1 MADLVDRLKETVG
14 NAYRI
19 EKELG
24 GGGMSRVFLAEEIE
38 LGRRVVIKVLPPE
51 MAADVNRERFH
62 REIQLAARLQHP
74 HVVSLLTAGAEGDLL
89 YYVMPFIE
97 GESLRAKLT
106 REGELPVGE
115 AVRLLKE
122 IVDALA
128 YAHRNGVVH
137 RDIKPD
143 NVLLSEGH
151 AVVTDFGVAKAVTA
165 SSGRSSLTSLGV
177 ALGTPAYMAPEQATA
192 DPHTDHRADIYA
204 IGALAYEMVCGRPPF
219 TGASPQAVMAAHVTE
234 TPEPVTKHRSAA
246 SENLNVLIMRC
257 LEKKAA
263 DRWQSAAEL
272 LPQLE
277 AMTTPSGGL
286 TPTGTAPIPAVNA
299 ETMVRQSHPVRVTG
313 VFGLAS
319 IALLGVV
326 YFLMMQLGLPDWV
339 LPGAVAL
346 LLAGLPIILF
356 TGHLER
362 RRAIA
367 TTTGIALPTAA
378 AGVHGWFTWRNA
390 IVGGGVAFAALGIGT
405 TSYMAMRVLGIGP
418 AGTLMGSGILEEKER
433 LVLAEFEN
441 RTSDSTLGSTVTE
454 LLRIGLAQST
464 VLRILEQAQ
473 LGDVLARMQRPS
485 DTPVDRALAMEVAQ
499 REGLKAV
506 VTGEILQVGTG
517 YALSASLVSAYGEVL
532 TAQQETAGD
541 AGEIIA
547 AVGSLARKIRERIGE
562 SLKTV
567 RRDPLERVTT
577 SSLQSLRLYSQALQA
592 ENGGDDPRAVE
603 LLEEAVALDSTFAM
617 AYRKIGVILG
627 NNFEQADRMIEATT
641 RAYELRDRLSERER
655 YHTVAVYHIRVTDER
670 ERAIGAYRTLLEAFP
685 DDYAATHNTGVLNG
699 QLRNYAT
706 AEEFYGQAVELDSSR
721 TLSYINLA
729 GAQRSQQKYDEADQT
744 LELLA
749 QRYPDIP
756 QLSDARINQA
766 LARRDLPLAEEQLR
780 RLAERQR
787 GSLFMRADISERLA
801 YLTALQGRV
810 TEAQQHW
817 QDAMTATEQ
826 RELPDEYL
834 AKASRLS
841 AAYSVLLGEPAR
853 GLAVL
858 DAALERYPLETMNQ
872 WNRPYYWLIWGYIQA
887 GETARARALLDELG
901 STQAVEVN
909 RSYERWYHR
918 ARGFVAGSEGR
929 SDEAL
934 EAFKRFDQ
942 DAACYPC
949 ALATLSRGFDLT
961 AEADSAVAYYERY
974 AELPWRPLIWDYME
988 LPVSY
993 RRLGELYEERGERDK
1008 AADYYGRFVELWSD
1022 ADAELQPVVEDVR
1035 GRIAR
1040 LVGER

>member
-1 MADLVDRLKETVG
+1 
-14 NAYRI
+14 
-19 EKELG
+19 
-24 GGGMSRVFLAEEIE
+24 
-38 LGRRVVIKVLPPE
+38 
-51 MAADVNRERFH
+51 
-62 REIQLAARLQHP
+62 
-74 HVVSLLTAGAEGDLL
+74 
-89 YYVMPFIE
+89 
-97 GESLRAKLT
+97 
-106 REGELPVGE
+106 
-115 AVRLLKE
+115 
-122 IVDALA
+122 
-128 YAHRNGVVH
+128 
-137 RDIKPD
+137 
-143 NVLLSEGH
+143 
-151 AVVTDFGVAKAVTA
+151 
-165 SSGRSSLTSLGV
+165 
-177 ALGTPAYMAPEQATA
+177 
-192 DPHTDHRADIYA
+192 
-204 IGALAYEMVCGRPPF
+204 MVCGRPPF
-219 TGASPQAVMAAHVTE
+219 TVASPQAVMAAHVTE

-246 SENLNVLIMRC
+246 SESLNVLIMRC

-272 LPQLE
+272 IPQLE
-277 AMTTPSGGL
+277 TMTTPSGGS
-286 TPTGTAPIPAVNA
+286 TPTSTAPVAAVSSSGI
-299 ETMVRQSHPVRVTG
+299 QHHHPVRVAG
-313 VFGLAS
+313 LFGLAS
-319 IALLGVV
+319 VAVLGVV

-346 LLAGLPIILF
+346 LVVGLPIVLF
-356 TGHLER
+356 TGRAER
-362 RRAIA
+362 HRAIA
-367 TTTGIALPTAA
+367 QTTGIALPSDMH
-378 AGVHGWFTWRNA
+378 AGVHKWLTWRNA
-390 IVGGGVAFAALGIGT
+390 LLGGGLAFAALGVGVAV
-405 TSYMAMRVLGIGP
+405 YMTMRVLGIGP
-418 AGTLMGSGILEEKER
+418 VGTLMASGVIEEKER

-541 AGEIIA
+541 ASEIIA

-562 SLKTV
+562 SLRTV

-641 RAYELRDRLSERER
+641 KAYELRDRLSERER
-655 YHTVAVYHIRVTDER
+655 YHTIGLYHIRVTEER
-670 ERAIGAYRTLLEAFP
+670 ERAIAAYRTLLEAFP

-699 QLRNYAT
+699 QLRNFAA
-706 AEEFYGQAVELDSSR
+706 AEEYYRQAVELDSTR
-721 TLSYINLA
+721 ALSYINLA
-729 GAQRSQQKYDEADQT
+729 GAQRSQRKYDEAGQT
-744 LELLA
+744 VAMLA

-766 LARRDLPLAEEQLR
+766 LAKRDFASAEEQLR
-780 RLAERQR
+780 RLGEQQR
-787 GSLFMRADISERLA
+787 GSLFWRADVSERLA

-810 TEAQQHW
+810 AEAEQHW
-817 QDAMTATEQ
+817 QDAMSATEQ
-826 RELPDEYL
+826 RDLSDEYL

-841 AAYSVLLGEPAR
+841 GAYSMLLGDPAQ

-858 DAALERYPLETMNQ
+858 EAALERYPLENMSP
-872 WNRPYYWLIWGYIQA
+872 WNRPYYWLIWAYVQA
-887 GETARARALLDELG
+887 GETTRARALLDELG
-901 STQAVEVN
+901 STRPVEIN
-909 RSYERWYHR
+909 RGYERWYHR
-918 ARGFVAGSEGR
+918 ARGYVAGSEGR

-942 DAACYPC
+942 DASCYPC
-949 ALATLSRGFDLT
+949 AVAALSRGFDL
-961 AEADSAVAYYERY
+961 AGQADSALTYYEQY
-974 AELPWRPLIWDYME
+974 AEFAWRPLLWDYME

-993 RRLGELYEERGERDK
+993 RRLGELYEEKGDREK
-1008 AADYYGRFVELWSD
+1008 AVDYYGRFVELWSD
-1022 ADAELQPVVEDVR
+1022 ADPQLQPVVEDVR